1 MSQNRSHHL
10 VYGTLFDYL
19 NGEELTDTD
28 DERIRQQISSLM
40 VEELGYR
47 REELAPRL
55 CIETL
60 FTRNFVRSVIDLT
73 ITLDGRQ
80 VMIVRYGPGSLV
92 SRERSA
98 LAAARVLN
106 NEYRIPLAVVT
117 NGRNSLLLDTITGK
131 VIDHSGDALL
141 SREKLLLML
150 PSLRFLLPQDED
162 KKVREKRILNAF
174 DLERCCIGI

>member
-1 MSQNRSHHL
+1 MSQNHSHHL
-10 VYGTLFDYL
+10 VYGTLLDYL
-19 NGEELTDTD
+19 NSEELTDTD
-28 DERIRQQISSLM
+28 DERIRQQISALM
-40 VEELGYR
+40 VEKLGYR
-47 REELAPRL
+47 REELEPRL
-55 CIETL
+55 WIETL

-92 SRERSA
+92 SRERPA

-117 NGRNSLLLDTITGK
+117 NGRNSLLLDTTSGK
-131 VIDHSGDALL
+131 VIDDSEDAVP
-141 SREKLLLML
+141 SREKLHHLL
-150 PSLRFLLPQDED
+150 PSLIFLPPQDED
-162 KKVREKRILNAF
+162 KKMREKRILNAF